1 MIKNLL
7 NPGMPSKL
15 NPSHAQRVG
24 LVAEYRPE
32 SVAPLSA
39 WMDTTHNQ
47 VTLDGSAPLFP
58 TFDGVVDN
66 FTAVTTVPTSFQ
78 LLKNQTVEVWCKTT
92 ETDNYAIALSD
103 VPSPPNAPYTSPGF
117 LGIRVFTAVGPG
129 NAMTGM
135 ADLSAAHWA
144 ALDLHSNI
152 PVDDATWK
160 HLVFTVSYDEVT
172 LQTTLACYIN
182 GVLNVS
188 RTPMGD
194 PAGEIQSFVGGFAQ
208 RFGVGVSTFL
218 SYRWDGSLDEARV
231 YDKALSADEVMANY
245 RAGVGG
251 THGYAISQT
260 ALSGEYLASSYS
272 SPNWIDVSGAGFN
285 GVGAVPLFPTFD
297 GVVDF
302 VDMNNTVCSD
312 TAVDWTFEVWCNR
325 DSTDLGQTTLAQTR
339 GVGGWVLRDN
349 GGFALNPIDT
359 HFMDPYGPHAAV
371 FPAYADDAWH
381 LLTMTWNV
389 ASGNLLCYAD
399 GVLYSTTAL
408 AAHGPGV
415 NLLLGKGNFNHW
427 KGGIDE
433 ARTYSRT
440 LSDIEVMANYQAS
453 KNRH

>member
-15 NPSHAQRVG
+15 SPSHAQRVG

-58 TFDGVVDN
+58 TFDGVVDK
-66 FTAVTTVPTSFQ
+66 FTAVTTVPTDFQ
-78 LLKNQTVEVWCKTT
+78 LLKNQTVEAWCKTT
-92 ETDNYAIALSD
+92 NTSRYTVALSD
-103 VPSPPNAPYTSPGF
+103 SPPAASLFSPGF
-117 LGIRVFTAVGPG
+117 LAIRVDGVAGTG
-129 NAMTGM
+129 NAMTGL
-135 ADLSAAHWA
+135 ADLDPVNWGT
-144 ALDLHSNI
+144 LDLHSNI
-152 PVDDATWK
+152 PVNDATWQ
-160 HLVFTVSYDEVT
+160 HLVFTVSYDEVL
-172 LQTTLACYIN
+172 LQTTIACYIN

-194 PAGEIQSFVGGFAQ
+194 PNGEIQSFVGGFAQ
-208 RFGVGVSTFL
+208 RFGVGVNTWGSNT
-218 SYRWDGSLDEARV
+218 WDGSLDEVRV
-231 YDKALSADEVMANY
+231 YDKALSPDEVMANY

-285 GVGAVPLFPTFD
+285 GVGVVPLFPTFD

-339 GVGGWVLRDN
+339 GVGGWVIRDN
-349 GGFALNPIDT
+349 GAGALNPLDI
-359 HFMDPYGPHAAV
+359 HFMDPYGPHVAV

-408 AAHGPGV
+408 AAHGPGT

-433 ARTYSRT
+433 ARTYART